1 MVHCDF
7 HALAPFDFL
16 SVLAL
21 SSRFDGPPY
30 TLHAPVARLVF
41 QYSLCRVVL
50 MVPSMDHSPA
60 SPSGPFS
67 TRSVE
72 SF

>member
-1 MVHCDF
+1 MVNLDF
-7 HALAPFDFL
+7 LNAGREYALSVLALSSRFDGPKRMLYELLILFL

-21 SSRFDGPPY
+21 SSRFDGQTQHQPHD
-30 TLHAPVARLVF
+30 LHLF
-41 QYSLCRVVL
+41 
-50 MVPSMDHSPA
+50 
-60 SPSGPFS
+60 PFS

>member
-1 MVHCDF
+1 MV
-7 HALAPFDFL
+7 APTDIAACLNVAL

-21 SSRFDGPPY
+21 SSRFDGQSLLLS
-30 TLHAPVARLVF
+30 LHDLHV
-41 QYSLCRVVL
+41 S
-50 MVPSMDHSPA
+50 
-60 SPSGPFS
+60 FS